1 MPPPLTSTRPG
12 FLRIAAVLAVLGA
25 LLGSG
30 LTARSAGD
38 LRGQITAKRS
48 AADALKAQI
57 DADSRQIA
65 ANGNGLQT
73 ARNRLAAVQSTLDR
87 RVDELRG
94 VQTALLKSR
103 DHLVDL
109 ENRLQAATTALSAN
123 LVANYEGQKPD
134 LVSVILNSHGF
145 GDLLEQVSFMKRVAN
160 QDGRIVGT
168 TRTTRAEVAREA
180 TRLQALEG
188 RDRKLAN
195 QVLDQRNQVAALQA
209 ALTRRQ
215 IAQMAQRSRT
225 SDSYHAVS
233 AQLTTLQKR
242 EQAQEKR
249 AAEAAVRAAATGNAN
264 VGGIT
269 INTGGMVQAPAGAPE
284 AVRQIIA
291 AGNAIATLPYIYG
304 GGHASFHADGYD
316 CSGSVSYALA
326 AAGLVSSPMVS
337 GAYENWGDAGPG
349 HWVTLYANA
358 GHIWM
363 EVAGWRFDTVALA
376 ESGTRW
382 ARGGGEFSGFVVRHP
397 PGL

>member
-1 MPPPLTSTRPG
+1 MPLLPTRRWPLRV
-12 FLRIAAVLAVLGA
+12 AVTLALLAA

-38 LRGQITAKRS
+38 LSSQITAKRS
-48 AADALKAQI
+48 AAGALRAQI
-57 DADSRQIA
+57 DADSRQIDA
-65 ANGNGLQT
+65 TAGGLQS
-73 ARNRLAAVQSTLDR
+73 ARARLASVQSTLNR
-87 RVDELRG
+87 RVGELRG

-123 LVANYEGQKPD
+123 LVANYEGAKPD

-145 GDLLEQVSFMKRVAN
+145 GDLLDQVGFMRRVAN
-160 QDGRIVGT
+160 QDGQIVGT
-168 TRTTRAEVAREA
+168 TRTARAEVAREA
-180 TRLQALEG
+180 TRLQGLEG
-188 RDRKLAN
+188 RDRTLAN
-195 QVLDQRNQVAALQA
+195 QVLDQRNQVAAIQA
-209 ALTRRQ
+209 ALSRRQ
-215 IAQMAQRSRT
+215 IAQLVQRSRT
-225 SDSYHAVS
+225 SGRFQAVS
-233 AQLTTLQKR
+233 AELTTLQNR
-242 EQAQEKR
+242 EQAQEKK
-249 AAEAAVRAAATGNAN
+249 AAEAAVRAAQTGNAG

-284 AVRQIIA
+284 AVKQIIA

-304 GGHASFHADGYD
+304 GGHASFQADGYD

-337 GAYENWGDAGPG
+337 GAFEDWGEAGPG

-358 GHIWM
+358 DHIWM

-397 PGL
+397 AGL